1 MQTWCFFLTVSTSLQ
16 QIFMRRYPLCAWEY
30 WLASDSNNL
39 VAPYLSNITQE
50 NLIRIQ
56 ERDCVENTYLQ
67 YWVPS
72 GNISRKISSQL
83 WRIRSSYSVCVHYF
97 YRNFSNKS
105 SLRKLQDCPCG
116 NQSMLQTANAPMKKS
131 IYIQFEIIFLNTN
144 VKNLMVMGKWHCA
157 EMLFT
162 PTAILFA
169 NQQSLGIGENW
180 LWHWSFFRSI
190 M

>member
-1 MQTWCFFLTVSTSLQ
+1 MFFLTVSTSLQ

-83 WRIRSSYSVCVHYF
+83 WRIRSSYCVCVYITFIETFQINPASENYKIVHVET
-97 YRNFSNKS
+97 
-105 SLRKLQDCPCG
+105 
-116 NQSMLQTANAPMKKS
+116 NQCFKRPMLQWKS
-131 IYIQFEIIFLNTN
+131 RFIYNLKLFSWIQMWKIWWWWGNGIVQKCFLPR
-144 VKNLMVMGKWHCA
+144 LQFF
-157 EMLFT
+157 L
-162 PTAILFA
+162 PTS
-169 NQQSLGIGENW
+169 N
-180 LWHWSFFRSI
+180 H
-190 M
+190 